1 MAREG
6 TQVRFLRS
14 IFVPGDEIC
23 LLLITGPSAE
33 AVAEVVRRASIT
45 FERVVEVNVA
55 FDERARPGR
64 GPKNPQSSPR
74 GGARM
79 TGQRVPGAPWPLSDC
94 PATWGNCDNYAAT
107 TG

>member
-64 GPKNPQSSPR
+64 GAEESSIEPF
-74 GGARM
+74 GEE
-79 TGQRVPGAPWPLSDC
+79 PL
-94 PATWGNCDNYAAT
+94 
-107 TG
+107 